1 MDGPGPYLI
10 GVRHHAPSIAAV
22 LPALL
27 DAARPDVLLVEL
39 PEEFQP
45 WLGLLADER
54 TEAPVALAAATAE
67 EGSGPAFYPF
77 ADFSPELTALR
88 WAARHGVPVVACD
101 LPLAHRSTGTRD
113 TGSAPQGLADALR
126 RRLTGRPDE
135 DLWDRL
141 VEAPAPGSTP
151 EEVRRAALLVGW
163 ALRQDAHTVDPL
175 DLHRESWMRARIHA
189 ESVNGRR
196 VTAVIG
202 AFHAPALLTGDGT
215 AGTPPATVAD
225 PPQHVATD
233 AASTAAPGAAVGP
246 ESSHVVTDVA
256 STAVPGAAV
265 GPESPASTGPS
276 ATVPPA
282 DATSVAVVPQP
293 APVPVLPG
301 PPAVAVASRLDAA
314 AASATPSAAVGIA
327 PSVAVPAS
335 ATASERATALAVEAS
350 GPSAA
355 TPREAVV
362 PQPAPVPLLPGP
374 PAVATTSP
382 SDASPVSAT
391 PSAAVGIAPSAVV
404 PASATVPEQVTA
416 LAVGASRPSAVIP
429 VSAVTPLEAVVSQ
442 PAPAS
447 VLPGPPAVAVASRL
461 DAAAASATPSAAA
474 GIAPSAVVPASAT
487 VPERATALAVEASG
501 PSAVIPP
508 GAVVPRPAPAPV
520 LPGPPAVAVTSP
532 SDAAAASVTPSASAG
547 TAPSAATPPEAVVP
561 QPAPVPV
568 PPGPPAVAVM
578 PSSAKAERS
587 AAAPASVAA
596 MHPGAAPSSTDLP
609 STPVPA
615 TAIASP
621 AGPDPYVISL
631 VPYTYPLLD
640 ARSGYPAGIR
650 DPEWQH
656 TVLAAGGDPGRL
668 AAELTRT
675 AVRICAALRGQGH
688 PAGPADGREVVRVA
702 GDLGRLR
709 GLPAAGRGELI
720 EAVQTVLAQ
729 GEPLGRGRAVARALE
744 EVLVGTRT
752 GRPTPAAP
760 RTGLG
765 PAVEALLAE
774 LGLPHAAEP
783 SPRELRL
790 DPHRSGL
797 DARRELL
804 LRRLEVCGVP
814 YGEPVA
820 VTGAGGADA
829 VGSRWRVQWTP
840 AVAAMLTVAGMRG
853 VTPAQAADGTLRE
866 RLRREREAG
875 GSTARQ
881 IIDGLAA
888 AAGCALPGLTAAR
901 LDQLADEVPAVASLP
916 ELLDGLALLDR
927 LAAGHLAGP
936 DAAAPLLGPAAA
948 AAELLTVA
956 AVRGLDGLAGSDD
969 AADAR
974 ALVEFARRADAD
986 GGIRL
991 GHALLLLAD
1000 DGSPLIRGA
1009 AGATRVLLGHQEPA
1023 EFGGR
1028 VVSWVDAATA
1038 PDSRVALGRS
1048 LRGLLTAA
1056 EGLLAAAPAALE
1068 PLLARVT
1075 ELPDE
1080 AFLDRLP
1087 ALRGGFDTLSPA
1099 ARDRLLA
1106 VVEER
1111 LGTHVDTLPTE
1122 LDPATL
1128 AIWARADLTARHI
1141 LESGGLLPA
1150 TDEAA
1155 YTPDAAHA
1163 PDAAQAPDGPV
1174 APAPG
1179 AALPPADRWRL
1190 VLGRR
1195 GSGPGPTGRSARLAA
1210 ALDELYGAGR
1220 GEGSAPGPTGDPR
1233 GGREAP
1239 YPGVREWSEELVALF
1254 GPGIRE
1260 EVLAAAA
1267 AHGRTDVLEALA
1279 PEAVR
1284 PSVDLLRTVLQH
1296 AGGLPEARLA
1306 ALRPLVRRLVDE
1318 LSRELA
1324 TTLRPA
1330 LTGLTLPRPSRRRA
1344 GPLDLDRTIRA
1355 NLATARPGADG
1366 GTVIVPER
1374 PVFRTRAGQANDWR
1388 LILVVDVSGSMEAST
1403 VWAALT
1409 ASILAGV
1416 PSLTAH
1422 FVAFSTHVVDLS
1434 GRVDDPLG
1442 LLLEVRV
1449 GGGTHIAAGLRYA
1462 RDLVTVPSRTLIA
1475 VVSDFE
1481 EGYPL
1486 GGLLTE
1492 TRALVGAGCHLL
1504 GCAALDDTGKP
1515 RYSKAVAEQ
1524 LVAAGMPV
1532 AALSPLELAR
1542 WVGEKIR

>member
-1 MDGPGPYLI
+1 MTTDTETGATPAHARAELVRSGVDRLESTGAADGDRRSAGAESGASPAEALARLAGSGVDGPGPYLI

-101 LPLAHRSTGTRD
+101 LPLAHRATETRD

-141 VEAPAPGSTP
+141 VEAPAPGCTP

-163 ALRQDAHTVDPL
+163 ALRQDTHTVDPL

-202 AFHAPALLTGDGT
+202 AFHAPALLTGDRT
-215 AGTPPATVAD
+215 AGA
-225 PPQHVATD
+225 
-233 AASTAAPGAAVGP
+233 
-246 ESSHVVTDVA
+246 
-256 STAVPGAAV
+256 
-265 GPESPASTGPS
+265 PS
-276 ATVPPA
+276 ATV
-282 DATSVAVVPQP
+282 
-293 APVPVLPG
+293 
-301 PPAVAVASRLDAA
+301 AA
-314 AASATPSAAVGIA
+314 
-327 PSVAVPAS
+327 PAS
-335 ATASERATALAVEAS
+335 AKVE
-350 GPSAA
+350 P
-355 TPREAVV
+355 
-362 PQPAPVPLLPGP
+362 
-374 PAVATTSP
+374 
-382 SDASPVSAT
+382 
-391 PSAAVGIAPSAVV
+391 
-404 PASATVPEQVTA
+404 
-416 LAVGASRPSAVIP
+416 
-429 VSAVTPLEAVVSQ
+429 
-442 PAPAS
+442 
-447 VLPGPPAVAVASRL
+447 
-461 DAAAASATPSAAA
+461 
-474 GIAPSAVVPASAT
+474 
-487 VPERATALAVEASG
+487 
-501 PSAVIPP
+501 
-508 GAVVPRPAPAPV
+508 
-520 LPGPPAVAVTSP
+520 
-532 SDAAAASVTPSASAG
+532 
-547 TAPSAATPPEAVVP
+547 
-561 QPAPVPV
+561 
-568 PPGPPAVAVM
+568 
-578 PSSAKAERS
+578 S

-596 MHPGAAPSSTDLP
+596 VHPGTAPSSTDLP

-621 AGPDPYVISL
+621 VGPDSYVISL

-675 AVRICAALRGQGH
+675 AVRICEALRGQGH

-744 EVLVGTRT
+744 EVLIGTRT

-774 LGLPHAAEP
+774 LALPHAAEP
-783 SPRELRL
+783 SPRDLRL

-820 VTGAGGADA
+820 VTGAGGTDA

-866 RLRREREAG
+866 RLRRERGAG

-888 AAGCALPGLTAAR
+888 AAGCALPGLSAAR

-936 DAAAPLLGPAAA
+936 EAAAPLLGPAAA

-991 GHALLLLAD
+991 GHALRRLAD

-1009 AGATRVLLGHQEPA
+1009 AGATR
-1023 EFGGR
+1023 
-1028 VVSWVDAATA
+1028 
-1038 PDSRVALGRS
+1038 
-1048 LRGLLTAA
+1048 
-1056 EGLLAAAPAALE
+1056 
-1068 PLLARVT
+1068 
-1075 ELPDE
+1075 
-1080 AFLDRLP
+1080 
-1087 ALRGGFDTLSPA
+1087 
-1099 ARDRLLA
+1099 
-1106 VVEER
+1106 
-1111 LGTHVDTLPTE
+1111 
-1122 LDPATL
+1122 
-1128 AIWARADLTARHI
+1128 
-1141 LESGGLLPA
+1141 
-1150 TDEAA
+1150 
-1155 YTPDAAHA
+1155 
-1163 PDAAQAPDGPV
+1163 
-1174 APAPG
+1174 
-1179 AALPPADRWRL
+1179 
-1190 VLGRR
+1190 
-1195 GSGPGPTGRSARLAA
+1195 
-1210 ALDELYGAGR
+1210 
-1220 GEGSAPGPTGDPR
+1220 
-1233 GGREAP
+1233 
-1239 YPGVREWSEELVALF
+1239 
-1254 GPGIRE
+1254 
-1260 EVLAAAA
+1260 
-1267 AHGRTDVLEALA
+1267 
-1279 PEAVR
+1279 
-1284 PSVDLLRTVLQH
+1284 
-1296 AGGLPEARLA
+1296 
-1306 ALRPLVRRLVDE
+1306 
-1318 LSRELA
+1318 
-1324 TTLRPA
+1324 
-1330 LTGLTLPRPSRRRA
+1330 
-1344 GPLDLDRTIRA
+1344 
-1355 NLATARPGADG
+1355 
-1366 GTVIVPER
+1366 
-1374 PVFRTRAGQANDWR
+1374 
-1388 LILVVDVSGSMEAST
+1388 
-1403 VWAALT
+1403 
-1409 ASILAGV
+1409 
-1416 PSLTAH
+1416 
-1422 FVAFSTHVVDLS
+1422 
-1434 GRVDDPLG
+1434 
-1442 LLLEVRV
+1442 
-1449 GGGTHIAAGLRYA
+1449 
-1462 RDLVTVPSRTLIA
+1462 
-1475 VVSDFE
+1475 
-1481 EGYPL
+1481 
-1486 GGLLTE
+1486 
-1492 TRALVGAGCHLL
+1492 
-1504 GCAALDDTGKP
+1504 
-1515 RYSKAVAEQ
+1515 
-1524 LVAAGMPV
+1524 
-1532 AALSPLELAR
+1532 
-1542 WVGEKIR
+1542 